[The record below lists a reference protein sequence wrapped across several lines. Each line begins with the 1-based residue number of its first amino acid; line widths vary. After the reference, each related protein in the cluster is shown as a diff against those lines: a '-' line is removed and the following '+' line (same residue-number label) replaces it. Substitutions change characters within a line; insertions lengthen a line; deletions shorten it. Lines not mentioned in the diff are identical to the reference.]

1 MIASFIVFLLKIN
14 VLTINID
21 LIQSKN
27 FIWIKWMQSTIT
39 MFPAENGDAFLISMT
54 LENSSFHMLVD
65 AGYKKTFNNHIKN
78 KLIEI
83 RKNGGCLDLLVVTHI
98 DSDHIS
104 GVIGLFE
111 QNGSIQNP
119 EIIQINEIWY
129 NSYRHLISLSNSL
142 KPSLNYRD
150 QSCINAIEA
159 QGYKQN
165 EVVDKNTEISA
176 EQGLSLAKLIDQYG
190 CPWNKRF
197 SGLAVSNEKL
207 TKVVFSDNI
216 QLILLSPSKEKLDQ
230 LEKFWRDELGEKGFL
245 ASELLANSTFEKS
258 FEFLCS
264 HEYESSER
272 DTGDISSESLDVE
285 QLSQEEFKED
295 ERAANGSSIGFVLE
309 YYDKKFLFL
318 GDAHPALIESSLKNY
333 YKENCIWFDL
343 IKISHHGSKQ
353 NTSQSLLNIID
364 SDIFLISTKGN
375 THNHPDSVTIAK
387 IINRPSVKKRR
398 LYFNYQNKTYN
409 LFNQDEL
416 MKKYNFSIELC
427 GQVNF

>member
-1 MIASFIVFLLKIN
+1 M
-14 VLTINID
+14 
-21 LIQSKN
+21 IQSKHLP
-27 FIWIKWMQSTIT
+27 WIKWMQSTIT
-39 MFPAENGDAFLISMT
+39 MFPAENGDAFLISMS
-54 LENSSFHMLVD
+54 LKNSSFNMLID
-65 AGYKKTFNNHIKN
+65 AGYKTTFNNHIKN

-83 RKNGGCLDLLVVTHI
+83 RKNGGCLDLVVVTHI
-98 DSDHIS
+98 DADHIS

-119 EIIQINEIWY
+119 EIIEINEIWY
-129 NSYRHLISLSNSL
+129 NSYRHLIRLDNSL

-150 QSCINAIEA
+150 QKCIDAIEA

-165 EVVDKNTEISA
+165 EVVDQSTNIGAK
-176 EQGLSLAKLIDQYG
+176 QGLTLANLIDQYG
-190 CPWNKRF
+190 CSWNKSF
-197 SGLAVSNEKL
+197 NGSAVCSENL
-207 TKVVFSDNI
+207 TKIVFSDNI
-216 QLILLSPSKEKLDQ
+216 QLILLSPSKGKLDQ

-245 ASELLANSTFEKS
+245 SSELLANSTFEKS

-272 DTGDISSESLDVE
+272 DTGDISSDSLDVE

-318 GDAHPALIESSLKNY
+318 GDAHPTLIESSLKNH

-409 LFNQDEL
+409 LFNKDEL
-416 MKKYNFSIELC
+416 MRKYNFSIELC